1 MRPYF
6 ELVTVLYQSKM
17 AKVVVLELEL
27 NHRNVI
33 NVTVHSVQLSHGKV
47 RYKLSGKVKGHSS
60 SSRSITVRLSGRLS
74 RLTYL
79 SLCSTHTARL
89 TPTQHLLELNQK
101 ISEHWKLFDDNS

>member
-47 RYKLSGKVKGHSS
+47 RYKLSGKVKGD
-60 SSRSITVRLSGRLS
+60 SSRSSEAQWAPLPSHIPIIVL
-74 RLTYL
+74 LTHG
-79 SLCSTHTARL
+79 SAHTN
-89 TPTQHLLELNQK
+89 TYWN
-101 ISEHWKLFDDNS
+101 